1 MNAQD
6 DGREAR
12 LIPVAELLRSRDMS
26 GVLLLKDEVAPLV
39 GSTPAQ
45 PPSATPA
52 NINSDGGNSWDRE
65 LKLQRQRRELVNA
78 ARIALSLT
86 RSFVFYMFP
95 ATPLSAEDALQQLS
109 TLQLDDMFV
118 NLEKNSVEGGDISPP
133 IIEGEGGD
141 CQKRFISCAQSFFPP
156 VHNLFCNQI
165 TAATNPFLMKFL
177 YQQARIMGECKH

>member
-6 DGREAR
+6 DGCEAR

-26 GVLLLKDEVAPLV
+26 GVLLLKDEADV
-39 GSTPAQ
+39 GLTPAQ

-52 NINSDGGNSWDRE
+52 NINNDEGNSWDRE
-65 LKLQRQRRELVNA
+65 LQRQRRELANA

-118 NLEKNSVEGGDISPP
+118 NLEKNSIEGGDISPP
-133 IIEGEGGD
+133 NIEGEGGD
-141 CQKRFISCAQSFFPP
+141 CQKRLISCAQSFLCTIF
-156 VHNLFCNQI
+156 F
-165 TAATNPFLMKFL
+165 ATKSLQLIYLTPASWHFFTS
-177 YQQARIMGECKH
+177 RPE